1 METKTYTA
9 KLNNVRISPQ
19 KLRLV
24 VNLVKELPVEQ
35 ALVQLRFLNKKG
47 GLFVTKVLESAS
59 ASAKEIDNVKRSNLQ
74 ISEIFVN
81 AAPTYKRGIA
91 VSKGRYHRILKRGSN
106 ITVKLTELTN

>member
-1 METKTYTA
+1 MEEKVYTA

-24 VNLVKELPVEQ
+24 VNLVKTMPVEQ

-47 GLFVTKVLESAS
+47 SKYVKDAIKSAS
-59 ASAKEIDNVKRSNLQ
+59 ASAKELDNVKASNLV
-74 ISEIFVN
+74 IKEIFVN

-106 ITVKLTELTN
+106 LTVKLIEAKN